1 MAAANAGYDEL
12 RRQMVALIAAQFGAA
27 VEYVGEDRPDAR
39 VLAVLERVPRHEFV
53 PVEFQHFAYAD
64 TPLPIGFGKTIS
76 QPFIA
81 ALMTDLLAVEEGQ
94 SVLEVGTGL
103 GYQAALLAEL
113 GARVY
118 SVEIVEELGEGAR
131 ERLERLGYQGVEL
144 RIGDGGQGWPQHGPY
159 DRIIVT
165 AAPELIP
172 PPLLPQLKP
181 GGRMVLPAGLEED
194 QRLMVVEKNEAGRI
208 RTREI
213 LRVKFSTLETTH

>member
-1 MAAANAGYDEL
+1 
-12 RRQMVALIAAQFGAA
+12 
-27 VEYVGEDRPDAR
+27 
-39 VLAVLERVPRHEFV
+39 
-53 PVEFQHFAYAD
+53 
-64 TPLPIGFGKTIS
+64 
-76 QPFIA
+76 
-81 ALMTDLLAVEEGQ
+81 MTDLLAVEEGQ

-131 ERLERLGYQGVEL
+131 ERLERLGYQRVEL
-144 RIGDGGQGWPQHGPY
+144 RIGDGGQGWPQHGPF

-194 QRLMVVEKNEAGRI
+194 QRLMLVEKNENGRI
-208 RTREI
+208 RTEEI